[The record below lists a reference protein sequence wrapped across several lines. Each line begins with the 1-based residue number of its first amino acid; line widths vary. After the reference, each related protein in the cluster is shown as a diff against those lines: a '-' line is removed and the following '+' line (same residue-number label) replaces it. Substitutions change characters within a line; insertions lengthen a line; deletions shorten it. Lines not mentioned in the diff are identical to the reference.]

1 MEFKGLRVSLE
12 EEERVSKGSG
22 NRNMEESL
30 ELSNI
35 GGRDLLCVFPMPPIP
50 IDLRYSFHFL

>member
-1 MEFKGLRVSLE
+1 MRVSLE

-30 ELSNI
+30 ELSSI